1 LQRIASGG
9 VSTRDAG
16 SGGLVEVVI
25 TADRDLTADLA
36 SLGAT
41 PGAHTPNH
49 VHTAEVPTSALLQLA
64 SLPGVYV
71 VSTQPAYKP
80 KLDKSLPAI
89 KVVEGENGPRLPNPV
104 GGVFDGAG
112 TIVAVIDTGIDF
124 RHEDFRNQD
133 GSSRIL
139 AIWNQGEGGT
149 GTTPITNNDPARS
162 APAFAGGYVCT
173 RAQINLDLT
182 NNTSTNCPHQ
192 DTNGHGTHVASI
204 AAGNYGVAPKADILV
219 VNSIGT
225 TGGDPIKAF
234 QWVVAMAA
242 REGKPIS
249 VNNSWGGHSGPHDGS
264 DAASLAIDGYAALPG
279 VVMMVAAGNE
289 GQMKLHASGNGT
301 SSIGFIPKG
310 SPPQGETTI
319 ASTINVW
326 YAASANFSVKLSK
339 GIESGFVLDKGFNG
353 SNAVN
358 GVPGATV
365 ESLTNCMTSYTSSE
379 NPPLCLIEVRLSGLT
394 PGDTGW
400 AIKVTGTGEW
410 HAWVAD
416 ENSAEFVTPDYRVT
430 LDEPAVARGAIT
442 VGAWTTKRE
451 WTTAAN
457 DGYSAPNATVGSYAR
472 FSSIGPTRDG
482 RLKPEVSAPGEKI
495 NAALTRHQTTP
506 APAEITSG
514 ALGQPNGRI
523 VHQGTS
529 MASPHVAGVVALL
542 LQKNPSLTTDQIKA
556 ALAGTE
562 ATVNTDTDAFTSIIS
577 GAAKY
582 DGTAFEDVPP
592 ATDMVVAAGGTN
604 NTGRPAWNNRWGYGK
619 VNVAKAIGASSA
631 PVTISGQGTISGS
644 VTGLTDGTRSL
655 SVTVASNGKASRDF
669 VLGGTSAAPTVTA
682 SRVGT
687 STIRT
692 RSTSLNANLWVRTG
706 TTEINAGDVIPVTVG
721 VTTGTRAIDG
731 AQVVLRTGSGVQIV
745 DRDGNPV
752 TSAGALDV
760 TTGGALPSLLHR
772 ALDAGRGLIE
782 LAFGRQIN
790 QSISG
795 ISGEATLGTIYL
807 KVNEMPSGDLLT
819 IERQGTGQFAT
830 VVAGE
835 GDDLTGSLIGLS
847 TVDAVNAPVDT
858 VPVAGAPV
866 VGGTPGSNFTAPAAA
881 PAPSRA
887 AAPARSG
894 AAATPATARPSI
906 ALSRSLNEDRAR
918 GTITLSVPGRTAVE
932 LKTGTLAMAPDQYCP
947 VLRHQTYIRL
957 EDVGIAGATF
967 GVEPGGVLSWVS
979 PDQAGCVNWTAI
991 SEGGLTFTKETIMQ
1005 FQLARAVPGALLW
1018 VLDGS
1023 RNGELF
1029 EVDANGTANY
1039 VTAEAFAANQDHFRQ
1054 VWANVIPV
1062 STAQVDGLEARGAVG
1077 R

>member
-1 LQRIASGG
+1 VKAVHAVDASGN
-9 VSTRDAG
+9 R
-16 SGGLVEVVI
+16 
-25 TADRDLTADLA
+25 LT
-36 SLGAT
+36 
-41 PGAHTPNH
+41 N
-49 VHTAEVPTSALLQLA
+49 
-64 SLPGVYV
+64 
-71 VSTQPAYKP
+71 PA
-80 KLDKSLPAI
+80 
-89 KVVEGENGPRLPNPV
+89 

-124 RHEDFRNQD
+124 THEDFKKL
-133 GSSRIL
+133 GGTSRIL
-139 AIWNQGEGGT
+139 AIWDQGLMGT
-149 GTTPITNNDPARS
+149 GTGAIVGADNS
-162 APAFAGGYVCT
+162 ELAPAFTYGVVCD
-173 RAQINLDLT
+173 RAQIT
-182 NNTSTNCPHQ
+182 AETCAHK

-204 AAGNYGVAPKADILV
+204 AAGNLGVAPKADILV

-225 TGGDPIKAF
+225 DGGNVIDAF

-242 REGKPIS
+242 KAGKPVS

-264 DAASLAIDGYAALPG
+264 DAASLAIDGYATRPG

-301 SSIGFIPKG
+301 SSIGFIPKR
-310 SPPQGETTI
+310 T
-319 ASTINVW
+319 ASNINVW
-326 YAASANFSVKLSK
+326 YDKTDNFSVSLKKPSASTAVLTKKGTPNLTAASSDLGVTVSALS
-339 GIESGFVLDKGFNG
+339 NCAA
-353 SNAVN
+353 NY
-358 GVPGATV
+358 AT
-365 ESLTNCMTSYTSSE
+365 Y
-379 NPPLCLIEVRLSGLT
+379 CLITVSLAGLT
-394 PGDTGW
+394 ANTSGW
-400 AIKVTGTGEW
+400 SIEITRSGTTGTGEW

-416 ENSAEFVTPDYRVT
+416 ENSAEFVNPDYRVT
-430 LDEPAVARGAIT
+430 LDEPAVAKGAIT
-442 VGAWTTKRE
+442 VGAWTTKRS
-451 WTTAAN
+451 WTPATLPEGVPA
-457 DGYSAPNATVGSYAR
+457 GSTYSSPDATVGSYAR

-482 RLKPEVSAPGEKI
+482 RLKPEVSAPGEVI
-495 NAALTRHQTTP
+495 NAALSKDESEPSQQRITTGS
-506 APAEITSG
+506 AG
-514 ALGQPNGRI
+514 AANSRI
-523 VHQGTS
+523 VLQGTS

-542 LQKNPSLTTDQIKA
+542 LQKNPALTTDQIKA
-556 ALAGTE
+556 ALAGT
-562 ATVNTDTDAFTSIIS
+562 AASANTDTDAFTNVIH

-582 DGTAFEDVPP
+582 DGTAFVDVPP
-592 ATDMVVAAGGTN
+592 ATDMVVAAGGPD

-682 SRVGT
+682 SRVGA
-687 STIRT
+687 STVRT
-692 RSTSLNANLWVRTG
+692 RSTSPNANLWVRTG

-731 AQVVLRTGSGVQIV
+731 AQVVLRTGTGVQIV

-906 ALSRSLNEDRAR
+906 ALSRSLTEDRAR

-1062 STAQVDGLEARGAVG
+1062 STAQVDGLAARGAVG